1 MHQIHAVTA
10 VEAGSNHAPTTTAGV
25 ADFAA
30 GDELPLVYHSGGYM
44 HGNFCL
50 LNYILYGAM
59 GMCFD
64 EFVYLILIF
73 TAFVVAFLA
82 ITKSCVGEKF
92 AAQGAVAE
100 YALGCLC
107 SDHIIIPSFA
117 SGYVAS
123 LQLDYQVYYT
133 TSE

>member
-1 MHQIHAVTA
+1 
-10 VEAGSNHAPTTTAGV
+10 
-25 ADFAA
+25 
-30 GDELPLVYHSGGYM
+30 
-44 HGNFCL
+44 
-50 LNYILYGAM
+50 M

-100 YALGCLC
+100 YALVGSC

-117 SGYVAS
+117 SGHVAS